1 MRINQVRKKMVEILT
16 IFYTVIVFMRQV
28 LITYLGVLKDY
39 NHLNLNLNHSL
50 IIQVY
55 RKYSRE
61 IQLLYYLE
69 NIVENLLQMSTIH
82 LLLEESMEAMNV
94 IWIYLKRLYWIK
106 LKKKAVVLIR
116 PEEDPLG
123 IYQ

>member
-1 MRINQVRKKMVEILT
+1 MRKKIVEILT

-69 NIVENLLQMSTIH
+69 NIVENLLQMSIIH
-82 LLLEESMEAMNV
+82 LLLEENMEVMNV